1 MKDFITKIFK
11 RSKPQKQEKPFESN
25 WKQEQ
30 FEKNVKQGV
39 KSLFSGKDVIIHQDS
54 RDFELGLEIKNQ
66 YIRERMREL
75 AEKVKVESCS
85 EGIRITLKTNNI

>member
-1 MKDFITKIFK
+1 MRDFITTIFK
-11 RSKPQKQEKPFESN
+11 RSEPQKQEKPFESN

-39 KSLFSGKDVIIHQDS
+39 ESLFNGKDIIIHQDS

-66 YIRERMREL
+66 YIRLRMREL
-75 AEKVKVESCS
+75 AERIKVEPCS
-85 EGIRITLKTNNI
+85 EGIRITFTTTEK